1 MVVLQ
6 LKSKN
11 ALLERPQPKH
21 IQSDWPQICRKQSEI
36 SLNWPKSHMQL
47 YFTLCFCIFV
57 PFCCWYFFWVNVFVL
72 LCFVF
77 MSTGLTV
84 PYTETD
90 TLISICHTHISFSS
104 SQIDWK
110 GVSILPR
117 NNWFPKVI
125 TYSLMGNRKS
135 RIIIISY
142 WPLKKKKKKLKE
154 TNRTRR

>member
-21 IQSDWPQICRKQSEI
+21 IKSDWPQICRKQSEI

-90 TLISICHTHISFSS
+90 TQSYPYVTLTLFLLKCHHSNLQPYTRSLLKQTEKEWASFLEIIDSPKSS
-104 SQIDWK
+104 PTLWWGTGK
-110 GVSILPR
+110 A
-117 NNWFPKVI
+117 
-125 TYSLMGNRKS
+125 
-135 RIIIISY
+135 
-142 WPLKKKKKKLKE
+142 E
-154 TNRTRR
+154 